1 MNEFKAIKLNRRLRN
16 CTVHD
21 AATKMTNS
29 ENIFGIVDDNIRLP
43 ELSNTCSPA
52 KQLQKSSHSS
62 TFSIDNIHRIAT
74 SSLNEIL
81 EIAPAFSTT
90 NFYSNHNQYYNQ
102 EPSTAF
108 STMKRKRGS
117 VRPTERGNDALSYR
131 KDTTCN
137 TNADSRHYPYP
148 PNLQF
153 TQRTLPPFLAHQ
165 CIHLR
170 GAKLHNHTFTKFVA
184 WDIIEYHAKNN
195 DGVVNVF
202 ESFFGGKKS
211 LCFIEAIK
219 EEILAHGPVVSVS
232 FQLTKAVFDLFPNSK
247 AVFLPSLFHVDSSN
261 SIAYLHPVLIVGW
274 TKTPSGEAWEVQCL
288 LDDTV
293 CNSSGSSVSTSN
305 PQVIF
310 IPFGQFH
317 IDDLCVAPNSGI
329 LTKDYPI
336 TNPLFSDHG
345 ILLPPFPEQSDY
357 NKSSSRS
364 KPDIITPVPSAATG
378 HLASGMF
385 HYGGFPMFDDNQ
397 NNREFDS
404 QSGYTV
410 SYHPSN
416 NLFYQ
421 NQYEKHQ
428 HNSCL
433 ETRSHVQ

>member
-1 MNEFKAIKLNRRLRN
+1 
-16 CTVHD
+16 
-21 AATKMTNS
+21 
-29 ENIFGIVDDNIRLP
+29 
-43 ELSNTCSPA
+43 
-52 KQLQKSSHSS
+52 
-62 TFSIDNIHRIAT
+62 
-74 SSLNEIL
+74 
-81 EIAPAFSTT
+81 
-90 NFYSNHNQYYNQ
+90 
-102 EPSTAF
+102 
-108 STMKRKRGS
+108 
-117 VRPTERGNDALSYR
+117 
-131 KDTTCN
+131 
-137 TNADSRHYPYP
+137 
-148 PNLQF
+148 
-153 TQRTLPPFLAHQ
+153 
-165 CIHLR
+165 
-170 GAKLHNHTFTKFVA
+170 
-184 WDIIEYHAKNN
+184 
-195 DGVVNVF
+195 
-202 ESFFGGKKS
+202 
-211 LCFIEAIK
+211 
-219 EEILAHGPVVSVS
+219 
-232 FQLTKAVFDLFPNSK
+232 
-247 AVFLPSLFHVDSSN
+247 
-261 SIAYLHPVLIVGW
+261 
-274 TKTPSGEAWEVQCL
+274 L

-357 NKSSSRS
+357 NKSSSPS